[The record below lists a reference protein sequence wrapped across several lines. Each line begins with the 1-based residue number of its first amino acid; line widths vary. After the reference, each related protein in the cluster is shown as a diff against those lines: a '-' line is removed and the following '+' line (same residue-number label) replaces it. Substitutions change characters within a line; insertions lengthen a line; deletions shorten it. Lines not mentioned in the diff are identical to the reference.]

1 MRSQHPEPCD
11 VCIRFNSGADAVSQ
25 AEIDLLIQVWPEL
38 LAALQATERLIPANP
53 DSDLA

>member
-1 MRSQHPEPCD
+1 MRSQYPEPCD
-11 VCIRFNSGADAVSQ
+11 VCIRFSSGADAVFQ

-38 LAALQATERLIPANP
+38 LAAMQATERLMPANT